1 MGFGLGTSRK
11 SADAGDAHGML
22 QHCGVCWGERRA
34 EKHHGV
40 LRDGGSALGV
50 RGEGVPAL
58 CLHKRRVSHG
68 WPRHR
73 FGCAVSSVSPGLR
86 VTAVAPWPP
95 PARVSASA
103 PGLAGSPAME
113 EEEEEEVEGEAG
125 REAGPA
131 AASSPAKRRS
141 SGRAGGAGICC
152 LFFFNFL
159 PLLPSPLPL
168 SSPSIPALSRR
179 SG

>member
-22 QHCGVCWGERRA
+22 QHCGVCWGGRRA

-86 VTAVAPWPP
+86 VTTVAPWPP

-103 PGLAGSPAME
+103 PGLAGSPAM

>member
-22 QHCGVCWGERRA
+22 QHCGVCWGGRRA

-86 VTAVAPWPP
+86 VTAVAPWLP

-103 PGLAGSPAME
+103 PGLAGSPAM
-113 EEEEEEVEGEAG
+113 EEEEEVEGEAG

>member
-11 SADAGDAHGML
+11 SEDAGDAHGML
-22 QHCGVCWGERRA
+22 QHCGVCWGGRRA

-113 EEEEEEVEGEAG
+113 EEEEEVEGEAG

>member
-113 EEEEEEVEGEAG
+113 EEEEVEGEAG